1 VRDIERI
8 QAELPRAI
16 LITAETAFLEKKMA
30 ITAVATWL

>member
-1 VRDIERI
+1 MEP
-8 QAELPRAI
+8 PRAI